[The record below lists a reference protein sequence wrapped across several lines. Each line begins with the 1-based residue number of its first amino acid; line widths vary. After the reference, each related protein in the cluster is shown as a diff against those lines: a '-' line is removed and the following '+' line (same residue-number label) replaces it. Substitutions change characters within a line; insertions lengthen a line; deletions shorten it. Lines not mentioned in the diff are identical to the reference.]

1 MAKITGTTAGGIPTK
16 PWGVSAGT
24 PGVMTGG
31 GARKAPNTA
40 ASDGLSALAARLAG
54 AKKNKAMKQPTK
66 KGRQK
71 QDFSTGTP
79 VRVPPGS
86 VG

>member
-1 MAKITGTTAGGIPTK
+1 MPVPTK
-16 PWGVSAGT
+16 PFGISAGT

-31 GARKAPNTA
+31 GARKAPATA

-54 AKKNKAMKQPTK
+54 AKKMKAMKPPTK

-71 QDFSTGTP
+71 QDLSTGTGLK
-79 VRVPPGS
+79 PGK
-86 VG
+86 GM